1 MDIANLFYALS
12 QAICLSLMQG
22 LITLLLVRLI
32 FFIFPGIPSIWKYTL
47 LFGSLVL
54 LLVGFSFSIYGLY
67 SPPAA
72 HTISSQVIGATP
84 QNISALAVVKHFLQ
98 SNSGVIFSAYAV
110 GFLLNTLSL
119 IRALY
124 KINQLKKSPGLQEL
138 TNWNHTLEELQSK
151 LKISRKIRLFFSEK
165 LVGPFTTGFLKP
177 VIYFPI
183 AMLSHL
189 SMEQAE
195 AILLHE
201 LAHIKRNDY
210 LINIIQK
217 LIETILFFNP
227 VVWLLARSL
236 KSEREYCCDDLVLHL
251 TSDVGLYA
259 RALLS
264 LEENRIDY
272 NNLAM
277 AADGARKHSLLNR
290 IKRLKVMEHVNSNP
304 KHKLIAIVGLV
315 AIGLSLAW
323 AIPADSVQVKKEK
336 AKISAKRAVPPPPP
350 ALPAM
355 RSPEMPPPLPPA
367 LPAAIKN
374 EDVQEALP
382 LPPLPPAKKTGVA
395 VQDTNKANN
404 YLNSDEWKKQQEALK
419 KITGQIQKYFQ
430 SPEWEAQQK
439 AIAQNAENIKKHFES
454 AEWKAQQKLIAQ
466 HAENIKKQFEGPEWK
481 AEIKRLEKS
490 FNTPEWKAQ
499 QKIIAQHAEN
509 IKKHFETPEWKAQI
523 EELQKNVQNKFNSE
537 EWRKQMD
544 EVKKQVEEVKIEKQN
559 VEFEKKKLELEIKIN
574 DEKQLNENKN
584 SNKN

>member
-1 MDIANLFYALS
+1 MDTANLFYALS

-22 LITLLLVRLI
+22 LITILLVRLI
-32 FFIFPGIPSIWKYTL
+32 FFIFSGIPSIWKYRI

-54 LLVGFSFSIYGLY
+54 LLVGFSFSIYRLY
-67 SPPAA
+67 SPTA
-72 HTISSQVIGATP
+72 HIISSRIVNTIP
-84 QNISALAVVKHFLQ
+84 QNISALAVVKHFLH
-98 SNSGVIFSAYAV
+98 SNSGLIFSAYAA
-110 GFLLNTLSL
+110 GLLLNTLSL
-119 IRALY
+119 IRGLY
-124 KINQLKKSPGLQEL
+124 KINQLKKSSGLQEL
-138 TNWNHTLEELQSK
+138 PNWNHTLEELQSK
-151 LKISRKIRLFFSEK
+151 LKISRKVRLFFSEK
-165 LVGPFTTGFLKP
+165 LVSPFTTGFLKP

-183 AMLSHL
+183 AMLNHL
-189 SMEQAE
+189 SIEQAE

-227 VVWLLARSL
+227 AVWLLARSL
-236 KSEREYCCDDLVLHL
+236 KSEREYCCDDLVLHF
-251 TSDVGLYA
+251 TSDAGLYA

-277 AADGARKHSLLNR
+277 AADGARKHSLLTR

-315 AIGLSLAW
+315 AISVSLAW

-336 AKISAKRAVPPPPP
+336 AKTSAKRAVPLPPP

-355 RSPEMPPPLPPA
+355 RSQEMPPPPPPA
-367 LPAAIKN
+367 LPASVTN
-374 EDVQEALP
+374 EDRQEI
-382 LPPLPPAKKTGVA
+382 LPPPPPPPAKKTGVA
-395 VQDTNKANN
+395 VQDTNKAGI

-430 SPEWEAQQK
+430 SPEWQAQQK

-454 AEWKAQQKLIAQ
+454 AEWKAQQKLIAR
-466 HAENIKKQFEGPEWK
+466 HAEDLKKQFEGPEWK

-490 FNTPEWKAQ
+490 FNTPQWKAQ
-499 QKIIAQHAEN
+499 QKLIAQNAEY
-509 IKKHFETPEWKAQI
+509 IKKHFDTPEWKAQI
-523 EELQKNVQNKFNSE
+523 DELQKNVQDKFNSE

-544 EVKKQVEEVKIEKQN
+544 EVKQLVEEVKIEKQN
-559 VEFEKKKLELEIKIN
+559 VEIETKKLELEKKTNN
-574 DEKQLNENKN
+574 DKQLNEHKN
-584 SNKN
+584 FDKN